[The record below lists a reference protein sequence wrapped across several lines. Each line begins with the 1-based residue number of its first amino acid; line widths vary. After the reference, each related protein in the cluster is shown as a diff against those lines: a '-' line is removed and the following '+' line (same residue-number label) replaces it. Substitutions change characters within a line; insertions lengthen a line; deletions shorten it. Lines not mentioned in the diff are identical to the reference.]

1 MDVYMTRQP
10 IFGRYGSVVAYELLY
25 RGDSQAYNAKN
36 KPEDADDEE
45 VFSNKFFGLDLKS
58 ILSGAKLYIKF
69 NDDMIIRGVPRRF
82 SPDLLDVG
90 VSAKQL
96 ENENIL
102 ESVKALKESGYLIV
116 VEDIDFAEG
125 NKDLFMFADIE
136 SIDIKASQNTLE
148 AASAMCHSLDRVLF
162 AKNVNTIADLECA
175 RKLGCTY
182 VQGYFY
188 TRSASSS
195 SRMAQPLP
203 VNLVEAMQLM
213 AQPDPEIKDIV
224 DVMSRD
230 AILCQKILKL
240 INSVYFGVSNKVSS
254 INQAI
259 LILGLD
265 YLREWVYL
273 MGMQKISHNDNT
285 EVMRL
290 ALLIAKFCRGLSGLI
305 PDVAD
310 NGDAFYLMGL
320 LSMIVLSSDRALAQA
335 LDEFPI
341 ANEIKKGLLR
351 CGGTY
356 SDVFEMSLCYVD
368 GRWDDYN
375 EMAAKYGLEYDK
387 VSKIYIKCMQ
397 EIGKLN
403 MS

>member
-1 MDVYMTRQP
+1 MNVYMTRQP
-10 IFGRYGSVVAYELLY
+10 IFGRYGNVVAYELLY
-25 RGDSQAYNAKN
+25 RGSSEKN
-36 KPEDADDEE
+36 RAASVPEDESDEQGYT
-45 VFSNKFFGLDLKS
+45 NDLFGLDMKS
-58 ILSGAKLYIKF
+58 ILSGAKLYINF
-69 NDDMIIRGVPRRF
+69 TDELIIQGAPRRF
-82 SPDLLDVG
+82 SPEVLDVG
-90 VSAKQL
+90 ISAKQL
-96 ENENIL
+96 KNAGIL
-102 ESVKALKESGYLIV
+102 ETVKALKESGYLIV
-116 VEDIDFAEG
+116 LNDLDYTEENKELLMLSDIAV
-125 NKDLFMFADIE
+125 L
-136 SIDIKASQNTLE
+136 DIKAPQQSLE
-148 AASAMCHSLDRVLF
+148 FASAMCRSLDKVIF
-162 AKNVNTIADLECA
+162 AKNVNTNVDFEYA

-182 VQGYFY
+182 MQGYFY
-188 TRSASSS
+188 TRSSVST
-195 SRMAQPLP
+195 SRSAQPLP
-203 VNLVEAMQLM
+203 VNLVQAMQLM
-213 AQPDPEIKDIV
+213 AQPDPEINDIV

-230 AILCQKILKL
+230 AVLCQKILKL

-273 MGMQKISHNDNT
+273 MGMQKISQNDNT

-290 ALLIAKFCRGLSGLI
+290 SLLIAKFCRGLSELI
-305 PDVAD
+305 PETAD

-335 LDEFPI
+335 LDEFPL

-356 SDVFEMSLCYVD
+356 SDVFEMALSYVD
-368 GRWDDYN
+368 GRWDSFN
-375 EMAAKYGLEYDK
+375 EAAAKYGLDTNK
-387 VSKIYIKCMQ
+387 TNDIFVHCMQ